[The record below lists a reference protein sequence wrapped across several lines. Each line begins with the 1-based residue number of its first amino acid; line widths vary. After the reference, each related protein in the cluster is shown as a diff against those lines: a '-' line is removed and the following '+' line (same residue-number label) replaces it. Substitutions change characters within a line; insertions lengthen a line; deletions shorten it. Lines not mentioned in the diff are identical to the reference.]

1 MTANNLKNTLIL
13 TRFVNIALL
22 RPGALTVGKLI
33 GLTYK
38 KRVAQEKAAE
48 AGPPP
53 LDD

>member
-1 MTANNLKNTLIL
+1 MTVNTLENTLIL
-13 TRFVNIALL
+13 TRFGNIALL
-22 RPGALTVGKLI
+22 RPGALTVGKPI

-38 KRVAQEKAAE
+38 KKVAQEKAAE